1 MVKRIAVTPG
11 EPAGVGP
18 DLIVRIAQQAWP
30 IEIVVVASKELL
42 LERAESLGLPLQIEE
57 YDQDK
62 PPSAQKAGTLTLLPL
77 ELAEPVVPGKLNVNN
92 GAYVVESLRL
102 ASEKNISGEFD
113 AVVTGPVHKELINK
127 AGIPFSGHTEYLAE
141 LTNTPKTVML
151 LATDQLRV
159 ALATTHLALND
170 VSNNI
175 TQESLSKVITI
186 INNDF
191 KYFGIKKPRILVC
204 GLNPHA
210 GENGYLGDEEI
221 TTIIPVINKLK
232 KAGFNL
238 TGPVPADTA
247 FTPDSLK
254 NIDVVLAMYHDQ
266 GLPVLK
272 AKGFKNAANITLGL
286 PFIRTSVDHGT
297 ALDLAGTG
305 NISLGSFETALSYFN
320 TLSGNVSQS

>member
-1 MVKRIAVTPG
+1 MSIAFTSG
-11 EPAGVGP
+11 EPSGIGP
-18 DLIVRIAQQAWP
+18 DIA
-30 IEIVVVASKELL
+30 IIH
-42 LERAESLGLPLQIEE
+42 
-57 YDQDK
+57 
-62 PPSAQKAGTLTLLPL
+62 AQKEREENLLVYCDPDVL
-77 ELAEPVVPGKLNVNN
+77 INRAKQLNLSIKLKEN
-92 GAYVVESLRL
+92 ETRK
-102 ASEKNISGEFD
+102 ASELSIFPVKTYVEVDSGVLNPNNANYVLEIIRKATHD
-113 AVVTGPVHKELINK
+113 CLEGRCSGVLTGPINK
-127 AGIPFSGHTEYLAE
+127 AIINQSGIEFSGHTEYLAE

-170 VSNNI
+170 ISKNI
-175 TQESLSKVITI
+175 TQESLSKIITI

-221 TTIIPVINKLK
+221 TTIIPTVNKFK

-247 FTPDSLK
+247 FTSDSLK

-272 AKGFKNAANITLGL
+272 AKGFKKAANITLGL

-297 ALDLAGTG
+297 ALNLAGTG
-305 NISLGSFETALSYFN
+305 NISLGSFNTALSYFKN
-320 TLSGNVSQS
+320 LTNEVTPT

>member
-1 MVKRIAVTPG
+1 MPIAFTSGEPSGIGPDIAIIHAQKEREENLLVYCDPDVLINRAKQLKLAVT
-11 EPAGVGP
+11 
-18 DLIVRIAQQAWP
+18 L
-30 IEIVVVASKELL
+30 KEN
-42 LERAESLGLPLQIEE
+42 ETR
-57 YDQDK
+57 K
-62 PPSAQKAGTLTLLPL
+62 
-77 ELAEPVVPGKLNVNN
+77 
-92 GAYVVESLRL
+92 
-102 ASEKNISGEFD
+102 ASELSIFPVKTGVEVDSGVLNPNNANYVLEIIRKATHD
-113 AVVTGPVHKELINK
+113 CLKGHCSGILTGPINK
-127 AGIPFSGHTEYLAE
+127 AIINQSGIEFSGHTEYLAE

-170 VSNNI
+170 ISKNI
-175 TQESLSKVITI
+175 TQESLTKIITI
-186 INNDF
+186 INSDF
-191 KYFGIKKPRILVC
+191 KYFGINKPRILVC

-221 TTIIPVINKLK
+221 TTIIPTVNKLK

-272 AKGFKNAANITLGL
+272 AKGFKKAANITLGL

-297 ALDLAGTG
+297 ALNLAGTG
-305 NISLGSFETALSYFN
+305 NISLGSFNTALSYIKN
-320 TLSGNVSQS
+320 LTIDVTPS

>member
-1 MVKRIAVTPG
+1 MPIAFTTG
-11 EPAGVGP
+11 EPSGIGP
-18 DLIVRIAQQAWP
+18 DIA
-30 IEIVVVASKELL
+30 IIH
-42 LERAESLGLPLQIEE
+42 
-57 YDQDK
+57 
-62 PPSAQKAGTLTLLPL
+62 AQKEREEDLLVYCDPDVLINRAKQLNFSLTLK
-77 ELAEPVVPGKLNVNN
+77 ENETRK
-92 GAYVVESLRL
+92 
-102 ASEKNISGEFD
+102 ASELSIFPVKTEVAVDSGVLNPNNANYVLEIIRKATHD
-113 AVVTGPVHKELINK
+113 CLEGKCNGILTGPINK
-127 AGIPFSGHTEYLAE
+127 AIINQSGIEFCGHTEYLAE

-151 LATDQLRV
+151 LVTDQLRV

-170 VSNNI
+170 ISKNI
-175 TQESLSKVITI
+175 TQESLTKIITI

-191 KYFGIKKPRILVC
+191 EYFGIKKPRILVC

-221 TTIIPVINKLK
+221 TTIIPTINRLK

-272 AKGFKNAANITLGL
+272 AKGFKKAANITLGL

-297 ALDLAGTG
+297 ALNLAGTG
-305 NISLGSFETALSYFN
+305 NISLGSFNTALSYFKSLTN
-320 TLSGNVSQS
+320 DITQT

>member
-1 MVKRIAVTPG
+1 MTIAFTSG
-11 EPAGVGP
+11 EPSGIGP
-18 DLIVRIAQQAWP
+18 DIA
-30 IEIVVVASKELL
+30 IIH
-42 LERAESLGLPLQIEE
+42 
-57 YDQDK
+57 
-62 PPSAQKAGTLTLLPL
+62 AQKEREENLLVYCDPDVLINRAKQLNLPITLKENETR
-77 ELAEPVVPGKLNVNN
+77 K
-92 GAYVVESLRL
+92 
-102 ASEKNISGEFD
+102 ASELSIFPVKTDVEVDSGVLNPKNANYVLEMIRKATHDCLKGQCSGIL
-113 AVVTGPVHKELINK
+113 TGPINK
-127 AGIPFSGHTEYLAE
+127 AVINQSGIEFSGHTEYLAE

-159 ALATTHLALND
+159 ALATTHLALNE

-221 TTIIPVINKLK
+221 TTIIPVIDKLK

-272 AKGFKNAANITLGL
+272 AMGFKNAANITLGL

-297 ALDLAGTG
+297 ALNLAGTG